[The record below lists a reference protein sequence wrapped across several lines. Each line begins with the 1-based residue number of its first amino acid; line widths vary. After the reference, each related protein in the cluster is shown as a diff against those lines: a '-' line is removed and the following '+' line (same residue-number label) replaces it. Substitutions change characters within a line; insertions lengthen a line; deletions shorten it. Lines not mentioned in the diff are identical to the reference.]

1 LPFALGWPRDDVACW
16 LRAVPLDD
24 AATEL
29 LRWIDRETLS
39 HLMLQA
45 GMHTYPPR
53 LVVASR
59 EELVRLA
66 TAQLE
71 DDHVDGR
78 KVLDLTAAVL
88 VVAAV
93 ALGASAASV
102 ARARELWPPMLEPR
116 PRPPPPPFVASH
128 AAADMDGDGDLD
140 ELPGNSGSPNR
151 VLLNAGDGTFP
162 TSIELPGGS
171 ARTNSIAAADV
182 EDSDGDL
189 DDDEDEVI
197 AKARKRS
204 APELREERAVRRR
217 YHPTKMDWQAETE
230 GAQPSPSAVRL
241 PPPHFSAHPDSASSG
256 GRDEPLSVLYP
267 LCDYVRIHF
276 SPTGCTSRHTEG
288 VAIEVLHHELAVWL
302 GRTVHAG
309 GANSEDARDVCLRM
323 HGHVDSRAY
332 TRHHGTTDL
341 CPFADGSGSGFVA
354 SRSYTGRS
362 DLLPSSLESAAEILF
377 SSGVVILPDPG
388 RLLSMEHERDI
399 VAFSSV
405 SNRPVAADSLVNGW
419 RPIFNSSPSAV
430 VENRQRQAW
439 RDPAWAHEFEARVA
453 ATLRRARLLEHAY
466 VGPHAGHEKSVCDS
480 SALRSL
486 PGCTQQPW
494 HADYAREY

>member
-1 LPFALGWPRDDVACW
+1 MVIIASAIAIEASSAEASIAIARQVWPGIRPLPNVPPPATPTPPPAL
-16 LRAVPLDD
+16 PLPYP
-24 AATEL
+24 L
-29 LRWIDRETLS
+29 LSPPPPSPARPPAPDHQAHEQLLPQPQQVQETAEVRRE
-39 HLMLQA
+39 
-45 GMHTYPPR
+45 R
-53 LVVASR
+53 RSR
-59 EELVRLA
+59 SWSGSSTSEEDNEEV
-66 TAQLE
+66 
-71 DDHVDGR
+71 G
-78 KVLDLTAAVL
+78 
-88 VVAAV
+88 
-93 ALGASAASV
+93 GASSEAGEDIDAV
-102 ARARELWPPMLEPR
+102 IARARE
-116 PRPPPPPFVASH
+116 
-128 AAADMDGDGDLD
+128 
-140 ELPGNSGSPNR
+140 
-151 VLLNAGDGTFP
+151 
-162 TSIELPGGS
+162 
-171 ARTNSIAAADV
+171 
-182 EDSDGDL
+182 
-189 DDDEDEVI
+189 
-197 AKARKRS
+197 RS
-204 APELREERAVRRR
+204 APELREERAARRR
-217 YHPTKMDWQAETE
+217 SHPSRMDWQAEIE

-267 LCDYVRIHF
+267 LCDYVRVHF

-332 TRHHGTTDL
+332 HRLHGTTDL

-354 SRSYTGRS
+354 TRSYTGRS

-439 RDPAWAHEFEARVA
+439 RDPAWAREFEARVA
-453 ATLRRARLLEHAY
+453 ATLQRARLLEHAY
-466 VGPHAGHEKSVCDS
+466 DGPHAGHAKSVCDS